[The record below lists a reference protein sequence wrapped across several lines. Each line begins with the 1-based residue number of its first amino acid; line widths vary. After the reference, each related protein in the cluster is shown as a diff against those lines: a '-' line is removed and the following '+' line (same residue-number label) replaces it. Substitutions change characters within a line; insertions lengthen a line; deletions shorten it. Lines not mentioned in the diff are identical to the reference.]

1 MMDGLETNIL
11 EKGDQCRGCYNNLD
25 EDKEGLHKGD
35 GEKFTD
41 SRENKRQKHQ
51 D

>member
-1 MMDGLETNIL
+1 MDWRGASWRRETSAEVVTIIWM
-11 EKGDQCRGCYNNLD
+11 R
-25 EDKEGLHKGD
+25 DKEGLHTGD

-41 SRENKRQKHQ
+41 SGENKRQKHQ